1 MKLFSKTKRPKIGL
15 ALGSGGA
22 HGLVHIGIIKTLL
35 DNDIAVD
42 YIAGSSIGAV
52 IGALYSAS
60 KDIDAVERFA
70 LSSDLGRITHFVTDL
85 SARGGLLSGDAIE
98 QLFRK
103 ELDGIRFDA
112 LHVPFAAVATDIH
125 TGEAV
130 IMREGDVTSAI
141 RASMSVPLIFEPV
154 IHGPHTLVDGGL
166 VMPVPVELVR
176 SMGADIV
183 IAVNLDT
190 PCPHGDHA
198 DSDSPSLKMIAEM
211 TMEILR
217 NNLGATQAQAADVVI
232 SPQFDKKILVGWEE
246 FLHAKD
252 MITKGQDAMEAAL
265 PQLLTLLS
273 KRA

>member
-1 MKLFSKTKRPKIGL
+1 MKSFLSTKKKPKIGL

-35 DNDIAVD
+35 ENDIPIS

-52 IGALYSAS
+52 IGGMYAAS
-60 KDIDAVERFA
+60 NDIDIVERFA
-70 LSSDLGRITHFVTDL
+70 LTSDLGRITHFVLDV

-98 QLFRK
+98 ALFRK
-103 ELDGIRFDA
+103 ELDGITFDK
-112 LHVPFAAVATDIH
+112 LHIPFAAVATDIH

-130 IMREGDVTSAI
+130 IMREGDVTSAL

-154 IHGPHTLVDGGL
+154 VHGVHTLVDGGL

-183 IAVNLDT
+183 IGVNLDT
-190 PCPHGDHA
+190 PCPHGDHM
-198 DSDSPSLKMIAEM
+198 SSPTIKMIAEM

-232 SPQFDKKILVGWEE
+232 SPRFDSKVLVGWEE

-252 MITKGQDAMEAAL
+252 IIAKGEDAMDAAMPEL
-265 PQLLTLLS
+265 RDLLS
-273 KRA
+273 KRV